1 MVVFFIL
8 GFSAALGLVLL
19 YGTAAALGARAPRLR
34 GVLLLLALLPVA
46 LRLVA
51 GTVLV
56 SVDRLLAADF
66 VPLVLPL
73 LVAAVCLAPPRG
85 RPAVWRVRTAAFAA
99 AEHLF
104 VTFSPPAP
112 PYLVPA
118 VVVPTLLLVFASAAR
133 KWEALMAGGRLAP
146 GWKALV
152 VSGAALAV
160 VAAGGWSAAASR
172 LPDRM
177 PMASHGSHGTGH
189 EHGTHGTDISTLTG
203 PRDREPD
210 RRFTLTA
217 RRTPTTLASG
227 QRVEAWT
234 FDGRLPGPELRV
246 RQGEL
251 VEVTL
256 VNRDVAAGV
265 TVHWHG
271 VDVPNAEDGVAGVTQ
286 DAVPPGGRHVY
297 RFVADRAG
305 SFWYHSHQQSAEQ
318 VERGLFG
325 ALIVEPARSSAAG
338 EDLAV
343 VSHRWPSRDGNVTAL
358 SLAGGAPSGSVSRK
372 AVQPGRKVRLRLI
385 NADSHLRTFAFSGA
399 PFTVAAVDGTDLN
412 GPTPLGNE
420 RISVPGGGR
429 YDLTFTMPERP
440 VQLRLARGDA
450 GVLLSP
456 TGGGEPTPVAS
467 GPDFDPASYGRPAPT
482 PFDKARFDRAY
493 TVVLGQ
499 SFGFYDGRFTLRWTI
514 NGRTF
519 PNVPT
524 LAVRTGDLVRTTFV
538 NRSFG
543 DHPMH
548 LHGHRMLVLS
558 RNGHAVSGSP
568 WWADTLN
575 VAPGERY
582 EVAFRADNPG
592 MWMDHCHNLAH
603 AGAGMTMHVAYEGYE
618 SPYETGRATANQP
631 E

>member
-1 MVVFFIL
+1 MVVLFIL
-8 GFSAALGLVLL
+8 GFSAALGLALL
-19 YGTAAALGARAPRLR
+19 YGTAAALGPRAPRLR
-34 GVLLLLALLPVA
+34 RALLVLALLPVA

-66 VPLVLPL
+66 VPLALPP

-85 RPAVWRVRTAAFAA
+85 RPAVWRVRGAAFAA
-99 AEHLF
+99 IEHLL

-118 VVVPTLLLVFASAAR
+118 MAVPALLLGFALAAR
-133 KWEALMAGGRLAP
+133 RWEAVMAGGRLAP
-146 GWKALV
+146 RWKALV
-152 VSGAALAV
+152 ASGAALAV

-177 PMASHGSHGTGH
+177 SMASHGSHDMGH
-189 EHGTHGTDISTLTG
+189 GHGAHGIDISTLTG

-217 RRTPTTLASG
+217 RRTPATLASG
-227 QRVEAWT
+227 QRIEAWT
-234 FDGRLPGPELRV
+234 FNGRLPGPELRV

-256 VNRDVAAGV
+256 VNRDVTAGV

-271 VDVPNAEDGVAGVTQ
+271 VDVPNAEDGVAGMTQ

-325 ALIVEPARSSAAG
+325 ALIVDPARSSPRE

-343 VSHRWPSRDGNVTAL
+343 VSHRWTSPDGNVTAL
-358 SLAGGAPSGSVSRK
+358 SLAGGTPSGSVSHR
-372 AVQPGRKVRLRLI
+372 AVRPGGQVRLRLI
-385 NADSHLRTFAFSGA
+385 NADSHLRAFALSGV
-399 PFTVAAVDGTDLN
+399 PFAVAAIDGTDLG
-412 GPTPLGNE
+412 GPTPLRNE

-429 YDLTFTMPERP
+429 YDLTFTMPDRP
-440 VQLRLARGDA
+440 VQLRLVRGDA

-456 TGGGEPTPVAS
+456 TGRGDLAPATP
-467 GPDFDPASYGRPAPT
+467 GPDFDPASYGRAAPT
-482 PFDKARFDRAY
+482 PFDKARFDRHY

-499 SFGFYDGRFTLRWTI
+499 SFGFYDGRFALRWTI
-514 NGRTF
+514 DGKTF

-524 LAVRTGDLVRTTFV
+524 LMVRTGDLVRTTFV
-538 NRSFG
+538 NRSFA

-568 WWADTLN
+568 WWSDTLN

-592 MWMDHCHNLAH
+592 LWMDHCHNLAH
-603 AGAGMTMHVAYEGYE
+603 AGAGMTMHLAYEGYE
-618 SPYETGRATANQP
+618 SPYEIGRATANQP